1 MTIRRLGKRETEL
14 GLCGHWRLSS
24 FTWATPT
31 PKGWHRFKLYDARHG
46 RFRREAFW
54 LWYDGHRFT
63 KTHPMPMLR
72 GRYPE
77 LCDWAQRLIVDHVV
91 VKQLDEQGEAS

>member
-14 GLCGHWRLSS
+14 GMHGDWRLSS

-46 RFRREAFW
+46 RFRRESFW
-54 LWYDGHRFT
+54 LYYNGHRFT
-63 KTHPMPMLR
+63 EAHPMPFLKE
-72 GRYPE
+72 RYPE
-77 LCDWAQRLIVDHVV
+77 LCDWAQRLIVDHVAV
-91 VKQLDEQGEAS
+91 GQLGEQGEAS